1 MHPADIV
8 ILVVLVASVLLGVF
22 RGFVR
27 EAFSLAGWFAAYIV
41 ARLYY
46 TDVDIWLQSS
56 VSTPSLRL
64 ILAWGGLFVTALV
77 LAMLLS
83 YLLSG
88 LLKASGAGWLDRL
101 LGASFGLARGAVLV
115 LAALVVMA
123 PFASRDNWWVEAK
136 LPSFFMRYEFLGKEL
151 KTNLVKAAKS
161 ASEKKTPRV
170 EKSPSEQH

>member
-8 ILVVLVASVLLGVF
+8 ILVVLTASVVLGVF

-27 EAFSLAGWFAAYIV
+27 EALSLAGWFAAYIV

-64 ILAWGGLFVTALV
+64 VMAWGGLFVATLILAMV
-77 LAMLLS
+77 LA
-83 YLLSG
+83 YLLAG
-88 LLKASGAGWLDRL
+88 LMKAVGAGWLDRL
-101 LGASFGLARGAVLV
+101 LGASFGLARGVLLV
-115 LAALVVMA
+115 LAVLILIA
-123 PFASRDNWWVEAK
+123 PYASRDSWWREAK
-136 LPSFFMRYEFLGKEL
+136 SPSLFMRYEFLGKEL

-161 ASEKKTPRV
+161 ASEKSSSKAEASSRDQ
-170 EKSPSEQH
+170 K